1 MSRSELTDAYVRG
14 RISRQ
19 SFVRGMVALGASLTT
34 AVAMAET
41 ISAAPGA
48 TISGISRDVYYEPPK
63 KDEYPPKKDEYP
75 PKKDEYPPKKDEYP
89 TYKPE
94 PEVYA
99 PAGGT
104 TTYGVTVA
112 SLPSTGVAGD
122 NASPAGAA
130 VVAAGAAAAA
140 LVAMRM
146 RQAKTSE
153 SDVE

>member
-14 RISRQ
+14 RISRR

-48 TISGISRDVYYEPPK
+48 TISGISRDVYYEPP
-63 KDEYPPKKDEYP
+63 PKKDEYP
-75 PKKDEYPPKKDEYP
+75 PKKEEYPPLKDDYP

-130 VVAAGAAAAA
+130 IVAAGAAAAA

-146 RQAKTSE
+146 RQSKTSE